1 MPCDVFSLI
10 KNAYSLAPTHSHTPQ
25 NDDLSN
31 YLLVVAY
38 NKSIWKKRN
47 TCNEIIYIYILPNDV
62 WYQIT
67 ISRYLDEKFVIYD
80 VAIRLYVSFAINI
93 VGKPFLKISAVKCMA
108 VKQIVSY
115 RYGLIL
121 FQYNKHSMYLF

>member
-1 MPCDVFSLI
+1 MSQSNLVLDNNLSVLNNLPCDVFSLI

-38 NKSIWKKRN
+38 NKSIWKKRS

-62 WYQIT
+62 
-67 ISRYLDEKFVIYD
+67 
-80 VAIRLYVSFAINI
+80 
-93 VGKPFLKISAVKCMA
+93 
-108 VKQIVSY
+108 
-115 RYGLIL
+115 
-121 FQYNKHSMYLF
+121 